1 MEKPC
6 TLKSLRESGYSPL
19 PVKDEIRKNLIEKL
33 SRKDTSLF
41 PGLIGYDNTVIPSL
55 VNAMLSKHNFILL
68 GLRGQAKTRILRS
81 LVSFLDE
88 YIPVI
93 KGCPINDSPFTP
105 ICRNCRERVE
115 RDGGSLE
122 IEWLH
127 RENRYSEKLATP
139 DVSVADLIGDIDPIK
154 AATQRKLLSDE
165 EVISFGIIPRSNRG
179 IFIINELPDL
189 QPRIQVSLLNLLEEG
204 DLQIRGFPMR
214 MPLDIVIA
222 FSANPEDY
230 TNRGNIITPLKDRID
245 SQIMTHYPQTVRDA
259 VSITDQEAWT
269 ARPCKARLVMPQYMK
284 DLIEEMS
291 FTARSSE
298 YVYQNSG
305 VSARL
310 SISARENLMSAMER
324 RALRLGESVV
334 YPRLCDLHTVIP
346 SITGKIELVYEGEQE
361 GAASVARRLIGG
373 AIRKI
378 FDRYYPRA
386 ASPSSRGE
394 IMKRSADGTYSVII
408 DWFGKGNRV
417 ELSDETPWE
426 EYFRTLRSVP
436 GLRDLA
442 SAHMKPQDNYELALA
457 MELLL
462 EGLHQN
468 SLIAKEDLDSGASY
482 FDMLKV
488 MFDQMK
494 GHHEI

>member
-6 TLKSLRESGYSPL
+6 TLAQLRSSGYSAL
-19 PVKDEIRKNLIEKL
+19 SVKDEIRKNLLEKL
-33 SRKDTSLF
+33 RKKEPVLF
-41 PGLIGYDNTVIPSL
+41 PGLIGYDSTVIPSL

-81 LVSFLDE
+81 LVNFLDE
-88 YIPVI
+88 HIPIV
-93 KGCPINDSPFTP
+93 KGCAVNDNPFHP
-105 ICRNCRERVE
+105 ICRNCRERLE
-115 RDGGSLE
+115 HEGDDLE

-127 RENRYSEKLATP
+127 REHRYSEKLATP

-154 AATQRKLLSDE
+154 AATQRRLLSDE
-165 EVISFGIIPRSNRG
+165 DVINFGIIPRSNRG
-179 IFIINELPDL
+179 IFVINELPDL
-189 QPRIQVSLLNLLEEG
+189 QPRIQVSLLNILEEG

-214 MPLDIVIA
+214 IPLDILIA

-245 SQIMTHYPQTVRDA
+245 SQIMTHYPKTVRDA
-259 VSITDQEAWT
+259 VSITDQEAWIS
-269 ARPCKARLVMPQYMK
+269 RPCRARLVMPYYMK
-284 DLIEEMS
+284 DLLEEMS
-291 FTARSSE
+291 FTARGSE
-298 YVYQNSG
+298 YVYQSSG

-310 SISARENLMSAMER
+310 SISARENLMSAMEK
-324 RALRLGESVV
+324 RALKLDEHVV
-334 YPRLCDLHTVIP
+334 YPRICDLHTVVP

-378 FDRYYPRA
+378 FERYYPSA
-386 ASPSSRGE
+386 APPSSRGDV
-394 IMKRSADGTYSVII
+394 MKRNVDGTYREII
-408 DWFGKGNRV
+408 EWFGKGNRV
-417 ELSDETPWE
+417 ELSDDIPWE
-426 EYFRTLRSVP
+426 EYFQILRSVP

-442 SAHMKPQDNYELALA
+442 SKHMKPQDNYELALA

-462 EGLHQN
+462 EGLHQS
-468 SLIAKEDLDSGASY
+468 SLIAKEDLESRSSY

-494 GHHEI
+494 GHYEI

>member
-1 MEKPC
+1 MEKPL
-6 TLKSLRESGYSPL
+6 TLKQLRASGYSAL
-19 PVKDEIRKNLIEKL
+19 SVKDEIRRNLMEKL
-33 SRKDTSLF
+33 RRKESVLF
-41 PGLIGYDNTVIPSL
+41 PGLIGYDSTVIPSL
-55 VNAMLSKHNFILL
+55 VHAMLSKHNFILL

-81 LVSFLDE
+81 LVNFLDE
-88 YIPVI
+88 YIPII
-93 KGCPINDSPFTP
+93 KGCAINDNPFNP
-105 ICRNCRERVE
+105 ICISCRERLE
-115 RDGGSLE
+115 HDGDDIE

-127 RENRYSEKLATP
+127 RTRRYSEKLATP

-154 AATQRKLLSDE
+154 AATQRRLLSDE
-165 EVISFGIIPRSNRG
+165 DVINFGIIPRSNRG
-179 IFIINELPDL
+179 IFVINELPDL

-204 DLQIRGFPMR
+204 DLQIRGFPLR
-214 MPLDIVIA
+214 MSLDILIA

-245 SQIMTHYPQTVRDA
+245 SQIMTHYPQTVEDA

-269 ARPCKARLVMPQYMK
+269 ARPCRARLVMPRYMK
-284 DLIEEMS
+284 DLLEEMS
-291 FTARSSE
+291 FTARGSE

-310 SISARENLMSAMER
+310 SISARENLLSAMEK
-324 RALRLGESVV
+324 RALQLDEQVV
-334 YPRLCDLHTVIP
+334 YPRFCDLHTVIP

-378 FDRYYPRA
+378 FERNYPRA
-386 ASPSSRGE
+386 TAPSSRDDTV
-394 IMKRSADGTYSVII
+394 KRNVDGTYREII
-408 DWFGKGNRV
+408 EWFGKGNRV
-417 ELSDETPWE
+417 ELSDDIPWE
-426 EYFRTLRSVP
+426 DYFRILRSIP
-436 GLRDLA
+436 GLRELA
-442 SAHMKPQDNYELALA
+442 SRYMKPQDNYELALA

-468 SLIAKEDLDSGASY
+468 SLIAKEDLDSKSSY

-494 GHHEI
+494 GQYEI